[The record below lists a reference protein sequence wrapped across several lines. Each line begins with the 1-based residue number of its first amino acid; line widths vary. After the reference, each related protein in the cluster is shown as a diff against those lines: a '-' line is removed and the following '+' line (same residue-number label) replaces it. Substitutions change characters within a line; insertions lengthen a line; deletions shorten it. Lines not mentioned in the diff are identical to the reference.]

1 MMKYVQGEK
10 LETLAKNH
18 RLDGALVIWGIGEPF
33 YQEFHNFQRFS
44 RTFGFWPSKSIYA
57 SIL

>member
-1 MMKYVQGEK
+1 MSKGSWYEMMKYVQGEK

-44 RTFGFWPSKSIYA
+44 RTFGF
-57 SIL
+57 